1 MSRSRIRSIGG
12 KVPWE
17 HEKTI
22 WFDEMGYDC
31 IASGVMV
38 LRTWYQ
44 LCGLEQRR
52 VIVLLL
58 TSKTRIYHGIRKSD

>member
-17 HEKTI
+17 HEKRI
-22 WFDEMGYDC
+22 CFDEVGYHC

-44 LCGLEQRR
+44 LCGLE
-52 VIVLLL
+52 
-58 TSKTRIYHGIRKSD
+58 